1 MVIGQH
7 WKRCPAR
14 ACPVRVSLDVNVFS
28 PRSLCTF
35 PGHCTIPS
43 PSQASAQLT
52 LTVALDPFFTS
63 RLTDRLWLAQVK
75 CSFVSA
81 SPVCAIGPVSMP
93 CCRLLTG
100 LLLDNMRLVRGTC
113 ATLPLALPVTA
124 PKIWLHQTL
133 TTSKNCSQDWLH
145 DSVSLSLFL
154 SLDVECPDAL
164 CNA

>member
-1 MVIGQH
+1 
-7 WKRCPAR
+7 
-14 ACPVRVSLDVNVFS
+14 
-28 PRSLCTF
+28 
-35 PGHCTIPS
+35 
-43 PSQASAQLT
+43 
-52 LTVALDPFFTS
+52 
-63 RLTDRLWLAQVK
+63 
-75 CSFVSA
+75 
-81 SPVCAIGPVSMP
+81 MP